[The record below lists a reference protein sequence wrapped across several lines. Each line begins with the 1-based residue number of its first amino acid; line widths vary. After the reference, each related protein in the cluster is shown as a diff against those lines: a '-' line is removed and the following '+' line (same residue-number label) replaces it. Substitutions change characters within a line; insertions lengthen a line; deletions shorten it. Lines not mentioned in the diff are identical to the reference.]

1 MLLSRIILCLLL
13 IFLLL
18 NSYCE
23 CQQEI
28 RKAVKAKAN
37 RKINKGKQNV
47 QHVKDKTR
55 GAIDRT
61 DAKIN
66 QKQQNTKRKMHAI
79 KDVIKS

>member
-1 MLLSRIILCLLL
+1 MLLLRVTLCLML
-13 IFLLL
+13 ILLLL

-28 RKAVKAKAN
+28 RNAIKTKTN
-37 RKINKGKQNV
+37 RKINKGKQGV

-55 GAIDRT
+55 GTIDRA

-66 QKQQNTKRKMHAI
+66 QKNQNAKRKINAI
-79 KDVIKS
+79 NQIIKS